1 MDLLVLTFAKLEHRG
16 RGGAILRRK
25 VAALFA
31 HRRQR
36 RYLFLRPA
44 VCRAISAQPTARLPQ
59 LVVTT
64 GVLQATGEEL
74 PLAVSIRG
82 ASDGAA
88 LVINRL
94 PEGST
99 LSTGHPLGTN
109 SWHLPTADLGDSVH
123 RPPRGFVGRMNLA
136 LELHLVD
143 DTIADRQF
151 LHVEWAGTPIE
162 AAQGVA
168 LSPSAGTAGIESPP
182 ALSARARRRR

>member
-1 MDLLVLTFAKLEHRG
+1 LPSWSIAAGVALYFVAKSPRSSLTGDSADTSSFGPRFAG
-16 RGGAILRRK
+16 
-25 VAALFA
+25 
-31 HRRQR
+31 QS
-36 RYLFLRPA
+36 
-44 VCRAISAQPTARLPQ
+44 SAQPTARLPQ